1 MVRLCRN
8 EYPLQHRLMRDE
20 ADYELPSDDDDDASL
35 TFLLSPTKLLVD
47 YENTQYDT
55 KPRPGIPGL
64 WSDSTSWIGQ

>member
-1 MVRLCRN
+1 MYRLS
-8 EYPLQHRLMRDE
+8 RDE
-20 ADYELPSDDDDDASL
+20 QPRQCRLTRELADYELPDDNDDNDAL